1 MNGLE
6 SIAKTL
12 RDLAKNAVSTAG
24 TSIDAN
30 KDEYVALQKD
40 QLLHGVNAAGGTFRK
55 YRNAAY
61 ARRKNKLNPLA
72 GLNNPDLKLT
82 GRFYDGIFVKV
93 NNGILTV
100 GSTDSKSQLL
110 ESEYKNVFGL
120 NPQEM
125 EDFIYGRIQPALIKN
140 ISSQLKFD

>member
-6 SIAKTL
+6 SIAQTF
-12 RDLAKNAVSTAG
+12 RSLANNAGKIAE
-24 TSIDAN
+24 TSIEENTGD
-30 KDEYVALQKD
+30 YVAAQKD

-61 ARRKNKLNPLA
+61 AKKKNLLNPLA
-72 GLNNPDLKLT
+72 GYNNPDLKLT
-82 GRFYDGIFVKV
+82 GKFYDGIFAKV
-93 NNGILTV
+93 NNGILSV

-125 EDFIYGRIQPALIKN
+125 EDFIYGRIKPSLIKN
-140 ISSQLKFD
+140 ILSQLKFD